1 MSTFRFLLSALAVWA
16 IGAGFFNPA
25 FAQTDQSAIRNV
37 AVLDI
42 SGSFKDFT
50 REDLSAIASRFE
62 TELQKTGKVQ
72 VLERR
77 NMDLILQ
84 EQGFQQSGACNTS
97 ECQVEVGQLLGVDRI
112 ITGSITKV
120 DKLYTLNMKMVD
132 VGSGQNQMS
141 HALDIRGSL
150 EDVLRGGCYEMAQIF
165 AGLKQP
171 EDSHTVLTAE
181 GSSVWPWIAGGV
193 GLVAAGVATYV
204 ILTQGGSE
212 SDDTKCSIVNGQEV
226 CP

>member
-1 MSTFRFLLSALAVWA
+1 MKILVFLVFVVFLVYSPLWTQEST
-16 IGAGFFNPA
+16 
-25 FAQTDQSAIRNV
+25 QSTVNNV

-42 SGSFKDFT
+42 TGSFKDFT

-84 EQGFQQSGACNTS
+84 EQGFQQSGACNSS

-132 VGSGQNQMS
+132 VGSGQNQIS

-165 AGLKQP
+165 AGLKKP

-181 GSSVWPWIAGGV
+181 KSSVWPWVVGGLGVVGAGIATW
-193 GLVAAGVATYV
+193 A
-204 ILTQGGSE
+204 ILTQSDGA